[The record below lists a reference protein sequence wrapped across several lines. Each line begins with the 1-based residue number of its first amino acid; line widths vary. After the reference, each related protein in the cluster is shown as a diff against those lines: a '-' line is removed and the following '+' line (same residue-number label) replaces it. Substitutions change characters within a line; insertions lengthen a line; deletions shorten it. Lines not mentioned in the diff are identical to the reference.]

1 MGETYKEL
9 TSLVG
14 VVEARVPKDG
24 PDEDSVLVKD
34 AEDSNIIV
42 NPLFRRCWS
51 LVKVRSWTILLFV
64 TFASKIVYVCV
75 NPKGVPFGNGYLCLC
90 RTIGVPLGMVI
101 ISLGLLL
108 YVCVECFWEWLC
120 V

>member
-1 MGETYKEL
+1 M
-9 TSLVG
+9 G

-24 PDEDSVLVKD
+24 PTRTVYLSG
-34 AEDSNIIV
+34 APEDSNIIA

-101 ISLGLLL
+101 
-108 YVCVECFWEWLC
+108 YVCVKP
-120 V
+120 